1 MRRMRCVLT
10 VNYSPW
16 SRYSGGGQRSTHNLA
31 RALSARGHQV
41 CVVYTKPPWE
51 RLQLPA
57 ALPYEVAWATLPAL
71 RTSAHVW
78 LRPASAFFVAQ
89 QVHRVLGGASA
100 AIVHGNGEEAALVPE
115 LRRRYHA
122 GRFGFVMTP
131 RYPWLPN
138 APREADAQQPWLR
151 RTLPR
156 ALQFKFRLLGAAL
169 QGADRVCPTSRFAAN
184 LVERAYGL
192 SAGAQCVIPN
202 GVSDE
207 FLRAPQPDARAWQA
221 PWEDGAATANFAVYF
236 GRIAREKGVHA
247 ILDALRGS
255 FAEPAHFVFAGRGPE
270 LAALQARVRQLKL
283 ESRVHFVTWLDAA
296 QLAALVRRASFAVLP
311 SFEESFGNT
320 MAEAMALAVPVI
332 STTAGSIPE
341 LIEHGRTG
349 LLVPPGD
356 SAALGTAMRALANDA
371 AQRRRLGEAGR
382 AYVHEHL
389 RWDVTAA
396 AFERVYEACLT
407 PASGRHATT
416 R

>member
-1 MRRMRCVLT
+1 MRCVLT

-31 RALSARGHQV
+31 RALSARGHRV
-41 CVVYTKPPWE
+41 SVVYTKPPWE

-57 ALPYEVAWATLPAL
+57 ALPYEVVWATLPAL
-71 RTSAHVW
+71 RSSAQVW
-78 LRPASAFFVAQ
+78 LRPMSALSVAR
-89 QVHRVLGGASA
+89 QVHRILGDATGS
-100 AIVHGNGEEAALVPE
+100 IVHGNGEEAALVPE
-115 LRRRYHA
+115 LRRRYPA
-122 GRFGFVMTP
+122 RRFGFVMTP

-138 APREADAQQPWLR
+138 APREVETQQSWLR
-151 RTLPR
+151 RKLPR
-156 ALQFKFRLLGAAL
+156 ALQFKFRLLGTAL

-184 LVERAYGL
+184 LIERAYGL
-192 SAGAQCVIPN
+192 SAAAQCVIPN

-207 FLRAPQPDARAWQA
+207 FLRPAQPDEPAWRA
-221 PWEDGAATANFAVYF
+221 PWEAREPTANFAVYF
-236 GRIAREKGVHA
+236 GRIAREKGVHT
-247 ILDALRGS
+247 ILDALPSCAG
-255 FAEPAHFVFAGRGPE
+255 EPAHFVFAGRGPE
-270 LAALQARVRQLKL
+270 LAALQARVRQLRL

-320 MAEAMALAVPVI
+320 MAEALALAVPVI

-349 LLVPPGD
+349 LLVTPGD
-356 SAALGTAMRALANDA
+356 SAALGAAMRALANDPT
-371 AQRRRLGEAGR
+371 RRRSLGEAGR

-396 AFERVYEACLT
+396 AFERVYEALLSSLT
-407 PASGRHATT
+407 
-416 R
+416 